1 MSDQFCYNEL
11 LFYYSLPKSVGK
23 MLIAK
28 YYNNVYLLL
37 LILRA
42 NSGGKGKLN
51 VWVMLILQLG
61 KNYRPNGSKDFLRK
75 PYNHFH

>member
-28 YYNNVYLLL
+28 YYNNCYLLL

-61 KNYRPNGSKDFLRK
+61 KITDPMAAKTF
-75 PYNHFH
+75 